1 MAHILI
7 IDDDAIY
14 GNMLEQRLTRAGHH
28 ASLHLGP
35 FGATIA
41 ARKGPCDLI
50 ILDVFMPGL
59 DGGSLLDLMKKD
71 GAIRPK
77 VIFCSSMD
85 SGPLRAFAQQHH
97 ADGSVPKSSD
107 RKQLIEYVEHILERN
122 HIPDARPRQK
132 T

>member
-1 MAHILI
+1 MAYILI

-14 GNMLEQRLTRAGHH
+14 GNMLEQRLVRAGHH
-28 ASLHLGP
+28 ATLHMGP

-85 SGPLRAFAQQHH
+85 SGPLQEFAQRHH
-97 ADGSVPKSSD
+97 ADGSIPKSAG
-107 RKQLIEYVEHILERN
+107 RQQLVDYVEHILERN
-122 HIPDARPRQK
+122 HIHDARPRPK